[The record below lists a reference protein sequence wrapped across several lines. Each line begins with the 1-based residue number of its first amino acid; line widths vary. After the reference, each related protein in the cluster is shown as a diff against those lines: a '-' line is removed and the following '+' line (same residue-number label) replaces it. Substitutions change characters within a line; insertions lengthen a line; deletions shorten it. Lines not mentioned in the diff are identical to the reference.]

1 MFFRVKLANVLHYP
15 IIHCFYTQAHT
26 HTKSC
31 SFMFH
36 RLKHLANLLL
46 YVDKVKH
53 DLVLP
58 HFLFMLEVGLE
69 LTTFCWRR

>member
-26 HTKSC
+26 CAQKSC
-31 SFMFH
+31 SFMFR

-46 YVDKVKH
+46 YVDKVK
-53 DLVLP
+53 
-58 HFLFMLEVGLE
+58 
-69 LTTFCWRR
+69 T